1 MTPQAPRATF
11 YHSSFLLLCGLS
23 GVLAFP
29 NSPLP
34 RLPLRGRWGLLYRGA

>member
-1 MTPQAPRATF
+1 MTPQAPLVTF
-11 YHSSFLLLCGLS
+11 SRSSLLLLCGLS
-23 GVLAFP
+23 SVLAFP